1 MTLKLRNTEKI
12 CAETF
17 TSLKDAVLANDKACE
32 MNSSSL
38 ESVAKGRYVLT
49 VLANYLYKYY
59 IEGDPTYSGD
69 LDVEREL
76 LSLIESAKQLC
87 TLGSSR
93 TLLLYLVKQIIR
105 RYGFADVRTLG
116 GYPELEWIVPPEAR
130 QQVRPCKKNL
140 TYSFAVSLLLGE
152 LIDALK
158 S

>member
-1 MTLKLRNTEKI
+1 M
-12 CAETF
+12 
-17 TSLKDAVLANDKACE
+17 LANDKACE

-49 VLANYLYKYY
+49 VLASYLYKYY
-59 IEGDPTYSGD
+59 VEGDPTYSGD

>member
-1 MTLKLRNTEKI
+1 M
-12 CAETF
+12 
-17 TSLKDAVLANDKACE
+17 KDAELANDKACE

-49 VLANYLYKYY
+49 VLASYLYKCY
-59 IEGDPTYSGD
+59 IERDPTYSGD
-69 LDVEREL
+69 LDVQREL

-105 RYGFADVRTLG
+105 RYGFAYVRTLG

-130 QQVRPCKKNL
+130 QQVRPCEKNL
-140 TYSFAVSLLLGE
+140 TYAFAVSLLLGE
-152 LIDALK
+152 VTDALK